1 MSNYASVHRTVLLD
15 GNPERVRGLRTGLES
30 FLADR
35 GVVPATRRA
44 IVLAFSEAL
53 DNAME
58 HGMRAGRGEV
68 VVRLR
73 FTPRYITLSLR
84 DEGSD
89 RSPLGV
95 ANEATDTDE
104 RGRGFM
110 LMNQLMD
117 VVKVRHL
124 PAGGTR
130 VSMMRRLDTVE
141 E

>member
-1 MSNYASVHRTVLLD
+1 M
-15 GNPERVRGLRTGLES
+15 
-30 FLADR
+30 
-35 GVVPATRRA
+35 
-44 IVLAFSEAL
+44 LAFSEAL

-58 HGMRAGRGEV
+58 HGTASGCGEV
-68 VVRLR
+68 DVRLR
-73 FTPRYITLSLR
+73 FTPRFIVLSLR

-95 ANEATDTDE
+95 ATEAADTDE
-104 RGRGFM
+104 RGRGFQ

-141 E
+141 D